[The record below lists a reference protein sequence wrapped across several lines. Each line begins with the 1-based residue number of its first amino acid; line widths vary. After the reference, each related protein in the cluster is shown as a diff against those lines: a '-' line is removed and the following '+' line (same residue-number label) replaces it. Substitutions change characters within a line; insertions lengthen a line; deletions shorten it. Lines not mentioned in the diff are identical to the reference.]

1 MKSKAHVAVQWIL
14 LLLSVIFWVLYLRG
28 DIETPAV
35 IIASISSVAFGV
47 MFCYQLFD

>member
-1 MKSKAHVAVQWIL
+1 MKSKAHVIVQWIL
-14 LLLSVIFWVLYLRG
+14 LLVAIIFWVLYLRG

-35 IIASISSVAFGV
+35 IIASISSVVFGV